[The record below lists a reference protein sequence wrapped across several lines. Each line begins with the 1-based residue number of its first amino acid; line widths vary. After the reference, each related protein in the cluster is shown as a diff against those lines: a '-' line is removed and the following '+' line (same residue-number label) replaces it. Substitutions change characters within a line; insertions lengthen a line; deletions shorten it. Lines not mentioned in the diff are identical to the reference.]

1 MRDWLADCKTYT
13 GTCMHIHIRSHTHIH
28 IQQQLVAHTSAV
40 PAERDSV
47 LASLA
52 LVGGGQ
58 AACMCVY
65 ICTSSLT
72 RA

>member
-1 MRDWLADCKTYT
+1 MTGWLTAKRTQAHACTYT
-13 GTCMHIHIRSHTHIH
+13 YALTHIH